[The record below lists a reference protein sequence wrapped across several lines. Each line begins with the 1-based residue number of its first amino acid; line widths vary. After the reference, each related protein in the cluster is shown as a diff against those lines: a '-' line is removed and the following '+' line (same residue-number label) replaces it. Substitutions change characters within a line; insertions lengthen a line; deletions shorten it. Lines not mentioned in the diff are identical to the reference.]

1 MKKIKK
7 NRGILFWITGLS
19 GAGKT
24 TISKKIYKQINKEF
38 GKTIIINGDDIRKI
52 FELKG
57 FDYKDR
63 KKIGLQYSKLFKKI
77 TDQNVNIIFAGIV
90 MVKKVRDWNRKNI
103 SNYLE
108 IYLKTNIKSIIS
120 NKYKKIYL
128 KTTNLVGLKIKAEFP
143 KKPDILIYNDFKETT
158 TSIANRLVKLIRKKI
173 S

>member
-24 TISKKIYKQINKEF
+24 TISKKIYKQISKEF

-90 MVKKVRDWNRKNI
+90 MIEKVRDWNRKH
-103 SNYLE
+103 
-108 IYLKTNIKSIIS
+108 K
-120 NKYKKIYL
+120 
-128 KTTNLVGLKIKAEFP
+128 
-143 KKPDILIYNDFKETT
+143 
-158 TSIANRLVKLIRKKI
+158 
-173 S
+173 